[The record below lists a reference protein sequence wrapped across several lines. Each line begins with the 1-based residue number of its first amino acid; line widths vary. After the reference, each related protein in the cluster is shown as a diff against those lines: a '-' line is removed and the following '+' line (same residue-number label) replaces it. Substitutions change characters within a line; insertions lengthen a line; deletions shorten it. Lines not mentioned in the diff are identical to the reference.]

1 MPMIRFTT
9 SYAYTD
15 LEKAQISKIV
25 QTCMESY
32 FDTPKND
39 CFHIFEQL
47 PQGNVLV
54 DPDYWVKSSRTEKFI
69 LLYITSGKP
78 RTAQQKLDLM
88 QHVTT
93 QLHQTFNIPE
103 QDVMFVIV
111 QNSAED
117 WCFGHAQ
124 RADLYLKTLT
134 SVS

>member
-32 FDTPKND
+32 FDTPPND
-39 CFHIFEQL
+39 CFHFFEQL

-88 QHVTT
+88 RHVTT

-134 SVS
+134 SIS